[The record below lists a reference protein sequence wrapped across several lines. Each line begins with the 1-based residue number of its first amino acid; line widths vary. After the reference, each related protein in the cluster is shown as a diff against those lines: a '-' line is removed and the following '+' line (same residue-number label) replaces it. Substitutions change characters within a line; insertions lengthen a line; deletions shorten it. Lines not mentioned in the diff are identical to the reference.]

1 MATSYLAHPEFYQL
15 REGETEIVTEGISQ
29 GRTKVK
35 TGGQKIQAMDKVD
48 TAKFY
53 NYILQQWAR

>member
-1 MATSYLAHPEFYQL
+1 METAYLAHPEFSQL
-15 REGETEIVTEGISQ
+15 REWETEIITEGICQ

-35 TGGQKIQAMDKVD
+35 SGGQKIQAMDKVD
-48 TAKFY
+48 TAKFD